1 MTHDNNGRS
10 IEVTLFLQIT
20 QVQRKAVTLPTLNC
34 FLVDTAT
41 HFAMHPEMKIVQLF
55 HGHELPALN
64 FHVSISIPVVL
75 QGRPCQ
81 RNFV

>member
-20 QVQRKAVTLPTLNC
+20 QVERKAVIILTPLNY
-34 FLVDTAT
+34 FLVDKAT
-41 HFAMHPEMKIVQLF
+41 CFAKQPEMKKVQSF

-64 FHVSISIPVVL
+64 FHKITKILVEVIIYRL
-75 QGRPCQ
+75 
-81 RNFV
+81 

>member
-20 QVQRKAVTLPTLNC
+20 QVERKAVISNITSTKLS
-34 FLVDTAT
+34 LVDTAT
-41 HFAMHPEMKIVQLF
+41 CFAKQPEMKKVQSF

-64 FHVSISIPVVL
+64 FHKITKILVEVIIYRL
-75 QGRPCQ
+75 
-81 RNFV
+81 